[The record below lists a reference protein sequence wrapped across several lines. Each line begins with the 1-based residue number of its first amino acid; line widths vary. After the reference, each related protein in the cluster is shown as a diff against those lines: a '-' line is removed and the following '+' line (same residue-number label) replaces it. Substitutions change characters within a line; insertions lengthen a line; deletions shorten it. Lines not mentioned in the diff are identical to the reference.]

1 MAQLSSQLTAR
12 KLAEACLTEL
22 IWKTAN
28 IEIDGISRETVESV
42 LNGVRPPVCPPRTV
56 TTVINI
62 DRAFHELFA
71 YCDEPVSWA
80 LISHYNEILRA
91 ELDHDAGHMRNYP
104 VAMSGTNWKP
114 ELPTYPQVRKQIDS
128 ALAAQSAPERAITL
142 FAQICRGQWFGDG
155 NKRTALLVAN
165 HELIHSGYAIMSIEP
180 EKKSEFL
187 TLLLA
192 YYESNNRSE
201 LAQWLEDNCLTTR
214 TGQPCPQ
221 TTAKRGYLRE

>member
-1 MAQLSSQLTAR
+1 MTQLSSQLTAR

-62 DRAFHELFA
+62 DRTFHELFA

-80 LISHYNEILRA
+80 LISHYN
-91 ELDHDAGHMRNYP
+91 
-104 VAMSGTNWKP
+104 
-114 ELPTYPQVRKQIDS
+114 
-128 ALAAQSAPERAITL
+128 
-142 FAQICRGQWFGDG
+142 
-155 NKRTALLVAN
+155 
-165 HELIHSGYAIMSIEP
+165 EP

-221 TTAKRGYLRE
+221 TTAKRGYPRERDGPHYERSDHSSLYRPSP

>member
-12 KLAEACLTEL
+12 KLAEASLTEL

-62 DRAFHELFA
+62 DRA
-71 YCDEPVSWA
+71 
-80 LISHYNEILRA
+80 
-91 ELDHDAGHMRNYP
+91 
-104 VAMSGTNWKP
+104 
-114 ELPTYPQVRKQIDS
+114 
-128 ALAAQSAPERAITL
+128 
-142 FAQICRGQWFGDG
+142 
-155 NKRTALLVAN
+155 N
-165 HELIHSGYAIMSIEP
+165 HELIHSGYAIMSIDP

-221 TTAKRGYLRE
+221 TTVKRGYPRERDGPHYERSDHSSLYRPSP